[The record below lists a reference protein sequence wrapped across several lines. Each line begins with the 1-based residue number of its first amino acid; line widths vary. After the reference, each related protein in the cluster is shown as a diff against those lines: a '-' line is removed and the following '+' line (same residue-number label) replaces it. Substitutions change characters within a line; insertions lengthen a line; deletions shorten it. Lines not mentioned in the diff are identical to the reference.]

1 MFLTT
6 TTLCLPPMHR
16 LIRLPTYFWED
27 LGAVRLKIP
36 INCIHKCDMNPISRL
51 CKVWSES
58 APAFAVSNSQF
69 LRVIFKNTIINVPLN
84 KAIWSPWTPGDPRTG
99 NVYFAA
105 FNSTGAGISGT
116 SHVGFS
122 AELTSNQAEAFTIP
136 STVGYD
142 YKNWVDPS
150 YVV

>member
-1 MFLTT
+1 MQRLT
-6 TTLCLPPMHR
+6 R
-16 LIRLPTYFWED
+16 LTTYFWED
-27 LGAVRLKIP
+27 LGEVRL

-69 LRVIFKNTIINVPLN
+69 LRVIFKNTIIHVPLN
-84 KAIWSPWTPGDPRTG
+84 KAVWSPWGPLTG

-105 FNSTGAGISGT
+105 FNSTGAGINGT
-116 SHVGFS
+116 SYMGFP
-122 AELTSNQAEAFTIP
+122 AELTSDDNQAEAFTIS